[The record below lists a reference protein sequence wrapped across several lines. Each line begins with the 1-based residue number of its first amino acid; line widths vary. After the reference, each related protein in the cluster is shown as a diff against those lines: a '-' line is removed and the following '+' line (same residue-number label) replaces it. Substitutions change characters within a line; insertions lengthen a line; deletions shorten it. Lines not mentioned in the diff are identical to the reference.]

1 MIANQKLQPSRKQS
15 KISAGIFGVIRC
27 SMVWAEVFSGRSLV
41 LVLWSSARGKKED
54 LKPELMCCW
63 TQELLRSGDMGV
75 LEKHVIR
82 AVCEGSMRDLL
93 GAELSLCGDNFQDR
107 RRTWM

>member
-1 MIANQKLQPSRKQS
+1 MQYGVGRGFPRPISGAGFLEFCQK
-15 KISAGIFGVIRC
+15 
-27 SMVWAEVFSGRSLV
+27 
-41 LVLWSSARGKKED
+41 KKD

-63 TQELLRSGDMGV
+63 TQELLRSEDMGV

-107 RRTWM
+107 RTWM